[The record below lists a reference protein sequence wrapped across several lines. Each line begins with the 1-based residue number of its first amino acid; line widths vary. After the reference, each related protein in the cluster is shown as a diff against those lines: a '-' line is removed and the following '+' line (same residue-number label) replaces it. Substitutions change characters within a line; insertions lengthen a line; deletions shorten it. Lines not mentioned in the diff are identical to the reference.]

1 MKFNIFHYNNVLLMM
16 SCLPKFTF
24 PSFSLCNNMF
34 KQNPNNKADIK
45 KNTSEN
51 YVFTFPENDNSITW
65 EETLQFS
72 VPIKS
77 GRVIKVYDGDSIT
90 IAAKLPFD
98 DSTLYRFSVRLN
110 GIDTPEIKGK
120 SADEKE
126 AAKLARD
133 ALSNLILNK
142 NIILKNVDNEKY
154 GRILADV
161 YLDELHINEWLI
173 KERFAVR
180 YDGGAKKSPESW
192 LQYKQNSI

>member
-1 MKFNIFHYNNVLLMM
+1 
-16 SCLPKFTF
+16 
-24 PSFSLCNNMF
+24 MF
-34 KQNPNNKADIK
+34 KQVPNPTTKADIK
-45 KNTSEN
+45 KNTSET
-51 YVFTFPENDNSITW
+51 YIFAFPENDNNITW

-120 SADEKE
+120 NADEKE

-154 GRILADV
+154 GRVLADV

-173 KERFAVR
+173 RERYAIR

-192 LQYKQNSI
+192 LQYKQNGI

>member
-1 MKFNIFHYNNVLLMM
+1 M
-16 SCLPKFTF
+16 SCLSKLSF
-24 PSFSLCNNMF
+24 PSFCNMF
-34 KQNPNNKADIK
+34 KQNTKPNSTASYVSNIK
-45 KNTSEN
+45 KNTSEI
-51 YVFTFPENDNSITW
+51 YVFAYPENDNNITW

-72 VPIKS
+72 IPIKS

-98 DSTLYRFSVRLN
+98 NSTLYRFSVRLN

-120 SADEKE
+120 NADEKE
-126 AAKLARD
+126 AAKQARD

-154 GRILADV
+154 GRVLADV

-173 KERFAVR
+173 KERYAVR
-180 YDGGAKKSPESW
+180 YDGGAKKSPQSW
-192 LQYKQNSI
+192 LKYRKNEI